1 MYSKLV
7 LIVLEQIR
15 HKHLDSLHLVPDG
28 AKKSKS
34 TVKGRIFN
42 PFLLQAGRP
51 SIFFLKGEFVKIS
64 ESMKGLFPR
73 A

>member
-15 HKHLDSLHLVPDG
+15 PKHLDSLHLGPDG

-34 TVKGRIFN
+34 TVKGRILD

-51 SIFFLKGEFVKIS
+51 SIFFLRGEVVKI
-64 ESMKGLFPR
+64 
-73 A
+73 